1 MSEAR
6 KVVRQILFIYLTTTC
21 IFLTIFFSLWYDK
34 LQDELISIKTNDLR
48 EFRRNII
55 TSILNSR
62 FIPIEQSAY
71 NIALDSNLNF
81 AIFDKNRIFFD
92 NLDFNLSKLGLDFKE
107 KKIRHRGIHE
117 NRVFF
122 LAPMNSRDYFLRY
135 EGFKKENLIQDIND
149 ELHIII
155 QGDDVTKDLF
165 SIKTKVLSFTLLAF
179 ILLGTVAYFLVRISL
194 RPLEDKINT
203 LNRFIKDSTHEIN
216 TPLSVILMSIEQLEK
231 ENFSGAKFNRIKL
244 AAKTLNQVYSDLV
257 FCNFSHTLK
266 DEKEKFLLKDLIL
279 ERLEYFKPFF
289 EQKKIELQSDLNE
302 RSTLFASK
310 IRISKL
316 FDNLLSNAIKYN
328 KKGGKIIIELEEN
341 SLKISDSGCGIA
353 KENLEGIFE
362 RYTRFNTDQGGFGIG
377 LSLVKK
383 ICEENKITIS
393 CISSENEGSTFTLKW

>member
-1 MSEAR
+1 MSEAK
-6 KVVRQILFIYLTTTC
+6 KVIRQILLIYLTTTC
-21 IFLTIFFSLWYDK
+21 VFLAIFFGLWYDK
-34 LQDELISIKTNDLR
+34 LQDELIDTKTYDLK
-48 EFRRNII
+48 EVRRNII
-55 TSILNSR
+55 TSILNSH
-62 FIPIEQSAY
+62 FVPIEQSAY
-71 NIALDSNLNF
+71 DIALDSDLNF
-81 AIFDKNRIFFD
+81 AIFSKDRVFFD
-92 NLDFNLSKLGLDFKE
+92 NLDFNLSRLTLNHEGE
-107 KKIRHRGIHE
+107 KNRYKGIHE
-117 NRVFF
+117 NKVF
-122 LAPMNSRDYFLRY
+122 LLTPMNFERYFLKH
-135 EGFKKENLIQDIND
+135 ENSNKEDLTKNTTD
-149 ELHIII
+149 ELRIII
-155 QGDDVTKDLF
+155 QGDDVAKDLLL
-165 SIKTKVLSFTLLAF
+165 IKTKIFTFALIAL

-289 EQKKIELQSDLNE
+289 KQKKIKLQSDLNG

-393 CISSENEGSTFTLKW
+393 CISSENEGSIFILEW